1 MFALTQEYSVTVA
14 EMSTETTSER
24 RKRLTIAVDLY
35 DGNANIRVVWR
46 EKGVSRSDLYA
57 VHYKNL
63 GTYISEDFRLYI
75 GCCDGVR
82 LSSQNC
88 CLWPIVLS
96 PGDSDVDLIH
106 EIG

>member
-35 DGNANIRVVWR
+35 DWNANIVWL

-63 GTYISEDFRLYI
+63 GTYISEDCRLYI

-88 CLWPIVLS
+88 GLGPIVLS